1 MTAAPLLPVL
11 VFGTIICGCLNSLFT
26 KYQDNQCVKYCDD
39 PDESKHQNFEQP
51 ALQTLQMFVGEML
64 CFIVYQLMYRS
75 SIFQRG
81 DRNKLIDGEGVEP
94 LNLPLNKSLK
104 LSIPAICD
112 LTATTLLNVGLIYI
126 PVSVYQM
133 LRGAIVLS
141 VALLSVIFLKKR
153 ITKLEWISLSIVTLG
168 IALVGFSGSNSDSNK
183 EGDKGALVVLGVF
196 LVIIATLCQA
206 VQFVVEEHILMKQP
220 TVPLQLVYYEGFYGA
235 IIIVIIMIVMNFIE
249 GIRLP
254 SNEFNELPF
263 NLHEG
268 FSQMFHSTP
277 VLIGSI
283 LTMLSIACF
292 NYFGISLTFY
302 SSATA
307 RSTIDSCRTLLVW
320 ILAMVMGWESF
331 SFLQFIGFS
340 FLVFGTLCF
349 NQVFTPEL
357 WNWVPS
363 SLKTPIALQD
373 HIEEPIDRL

>member
-1 MTAAPLLPVL
+1 MAFTPFIPVL

-26 KYQDNQCVKYCDD
+26 KYQDNQCVKYCED
-39 PDESKHQNFEQP
+39 PDVNKHQNFEQP
-51 ALQTLQMFVGEML
+51 ALQTLQMFAGEML

-75 SIFQRG
+75 TIFHG
-81 DRNKLIDGEGVEP
+81 SDRSKLIDGEGVEP
-94 LNLPLNKSLK
+94 LNLPVQKSLK

-112 LTATTLLNVGLIYI
+112 LTATTLLNIGLIYI

-141 VALLSVIFLKKR
+141 VALLSVIFLKKK
-153 ITKLEWISLSIVTLG
+153 ITKLEWIALSIVSFG
-168 IALVGFSGSNSDSNK
+168 IALVGFSGSGGDSSGN
-183 EGDKGALVVLGVF
+183 EEQSALVVLGVL

-220 TVPLQLVYYEGFYGA
+220 IVPLQLVYYEGFYGA
-235 IIIVIIMIVMNFIE
+235 AIILMVMIVMNFVE
-249 GIRLP
+249 GFRLP
-254 SNEFNELPF
+254 PSDFVDLPF
-263 NLHEG
+263 NLNEG
-268 FSQMFHSTP
+268 LSQMWHSTP
-277 VLIGSI
+277 VLVGSV

-292 NYFGISLTFY
+292 NYFGLSLTFHL
-302 SSATA
+302 SATA

-320 ILAMVMGWESF
+320 VLAMAMGWESF

-340 FLVFGTLCF
+340 LLMFGTLCF
-349 NQVFTPEL
+349 NQVLTPEE
-357 WNWVPS
+357 WNWIPT